1 MHPFTFKDAFSY
13 TSIELCKDFP
23 ERDSD
28 SYVDCVMLKT
38 VDDLQEGQHIPFI
51 CISQELVSDGLHS
64 YLYDRDIEPPF
75 PFIYKYS
82 SVDENED
89 SSVDENEEYEG
100 SNRTDRA
107 YQYQEV
113 IYYDCEM
120 LQDVGEFEKGEVYS
134 HIIVI
139 TSLFAFNDK
148 GELI

>member
-1 MHPFTFKDAFSY
+1 MHPFKFKDMFSY
-13 TSIELCKDFP
+13 TSIERCKDFP

-38 VDDLQEGQHIPFI
+38 IDDLMEGQEIPFI
-51 CISQELVSDGLHS
+51 CVSLELVSDDLHS

-75 PFIYKYS
+75 PFIYKSS
-82 SVDENED
+82 SVDETEC
-89 SSVDENEEYEG
+89 YEG

-107 YQYQEV
+107 YQCQEV

-120 LQDVGEFEKGEVYS
+120 LQDVGEFKKGEVYS

-139 TSLFAFNDK
+139 MSLFAFNDN

>member
-1 MHPFTFKDAFSY
+1 MHPFKFKDLFSY

-38 VDDLQEGQHIPFI
+38 VDDLMEGQHIPFI
-51 CISQELVSDGLHS
+51 CVSLELISDDLHS
-64 YLYDRDIEPPF
+64 YLYDRDSEPPF

-82 SVDENED
+82 SVD
-89 SSVDENEEYEG
+89 VTEEYEG

-120 LQDVGEFEKGEVYS
+120 LQDVGEFIKGEEYS
-134 HIIVI
+134 NIIVI
-139 TSLFAFNDK
+139 MSLFAFNDK

>member
-1 MHPFTFKDAFSY
+1 MHPFKFKDMFSY

-38 VDDLQEGQHIPFI
+38 IDDLMEGQHVPFI
-51 CISQELVSDGLHS
+51 CVSQELVSDSLHA

-75 PFIYKYS
+75 PFIYKSS
-82 SVDENED
+82 SVDEK
-89 SSVDENEEYEG
+89 EEYEG
-100 SNRTDRA
+100 SNRKDRA

-113 IYYDCEM
+113 IYYECEM

-139 TSLFAFNDK
+139 MSLFAFNDK
-148 GELI
+148 GEFI